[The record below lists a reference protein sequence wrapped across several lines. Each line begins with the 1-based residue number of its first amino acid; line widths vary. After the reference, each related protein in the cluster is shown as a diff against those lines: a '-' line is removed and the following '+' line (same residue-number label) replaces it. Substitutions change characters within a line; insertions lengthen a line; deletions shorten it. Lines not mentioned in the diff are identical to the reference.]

1 MVVAGKLI
9 LLMLSNFGYW
19 EYFHKRWGIDLFFA
33 PAFTLAAQFTVLFL
47 PGLLNFLPEAS
58 YCLYF
63 GGLFLLARALC
74 REKWGAVLPY
84 LNWGYLLLGMMLLA
98 VAFTVNNQVLA
109 WIDNFTHWGVVVK
122 NMLEADR
129 FPTFAQP
136 AVGFMDYPLG
146 ASTMIYYFCRKT
158 GTGEG
163 IQMLAQ
169 GYAILCMILPV
180 FAFGKKK
187 SGFCLA
193 FCLVLTNLFLCYNIP
208 ITELLVDTLLP
219 LTAGC
224 LFLFLYWLYREKP
237 EGQKPDRFWLAMPML
252 FFTMNVKSSG
262 ILFVVIALLLLLL
275 YCKKEKADL
284 KPVLQGTLILLIG
297 FFLWKKHCDYVFWH
311 AAGGQHAISVE
322 YFQMRLA
329 ERSLADMM
337 EIFRRVSLFVMT
349 RKELL
354 CLAGLLAV
362 LALVTVWLNRDWRGR
377 YLRMLGFSAG
387 LYMVYSL
394 SLAGMY
400 MFSMGVEAALNLE
413 SIDRYIRSV
422 DILLYLLLCA
432 YTFALLAQSPKG
444 KLGAQCVLLAAVIGL
459 WGVTG
464 NFQLVTQTRNDPQ
477 RRLAVETVLDEYGVA
492 KGFSCLVCEKEDV
505 TKYSAYVCR
514 YFLDTDQVQ
523 QIRVTEPSQLENAK
537 NYDYIIILDTENPVI
552 ESWVAEHYPEQSG
565 KQVIQDIK

>member
-1 MVVAGKLI
+1 M
-9 LLMLSNFGYW
+9 
-19 EYFHKRWGIDLFFA
+19 
-33 PAFTLAAQFTVLFL
+33 
-47 PGLLNFLPEAS
+47 
-58 YCLYF
+58 
-63 GGLFLLARALC
+63 FLLARALC
-74 REKWGAVLPY
+74 REKWRVVLPY

-146 ASTMIYYFCRKT
+146 ASTTIYYFCRMT

-163 IQMLAQ
+163 VQMLAQ

-180 FAFGKKK
+180 FAFGEKKNW
-187 SGFCLA
+187 FCLA
-193 FCLVLTNLFLCYNIP
+193 FCLIITNLFLCYNIP

-237 EGQKPDRFWLAMPML
+237 EGQKPDRFWLALPML

-262 ILFVVIALLLLLL
+262 ILFVLIALILVFM
-275 YCKKEKADL
+275 YCRKEKMGTKA
-284 KPVLQGTLILLIG
+284 VLQGALVLLGG

-329 ERSLADMM
+329 ERTLADIL
-337 EIFRRVSLFVMT
+337 EIFRRVSLYVFT

-362 LALVTVWLNRDWRGR
+362 LALMTVWLNRDWYGR
-377 YLRMLGFSAG
+377 CLRMLGLTAG
-387 LYMVYSL
+387 LYVVYSL

-400 MFSMGVEAALNLE
+400 MFSMGVEGAMALE
-413 SIDRYIRSV
+413 SIDRYIRSM
-422 DILLYLLLCA
+422 DILLYLLLSA
-432 YTFALLAQSPKG
+432 YAFALLAQSQKR
-444 KLGAQCVLLAAVIGL
+444 KLGVQCVLLAAVIGL

-464 NFQLVTQTRNDPQ
+464 NFRLVTQTRNDPQ
-477 RRLAVETVLDEYGVA
+477 RRLAVESVLDEYGVA

-505 TKYSAYVCR
+505 TKYSAFVCR

-523 QIRVTEPSQLENAK
+523 QIRVTEPSQLEIAK
-537 NYDYIIILDTENPVI
+537 DYDYIIILDTDNPVI